1 MGTKLNATLIA
12 LFLGVV
18 AIAGCNST
26 STNKENEKVVSDTLD
41 ITVSINPQ
49 KYFVKKIGGDRI
61 SVNVMVPPGAE
72 PHTYEPKPRQLQE
85 LSEAE
90 AYITI
95 GVPFEQPWM
104 NRIKSAN
111 RDLKIIDSGKGIERI
126 KMVAEH
132 HHDHHHDSKEKEEKE
147 EKIGVDPHIWLAPNL
162 VKIQAKNIYDG
173 LIKLDSANQAEYQ
186 KNLDKFLAELEQ
198 IDREIEQNLAGITN
212 RKFIVFHPAW
222 GYFAKEYNLQQIPIE
237 VEGTEPSAAELKEL
251 IELAKEKNIK
261 VIFVEPQFSKKSAET
276 IAREIGAEVVEI
288 DPLNSNWSKNLKM
301 VSQIL
306 ARKLSQT
313 ESNNTLPIFIV
324 FASKNF

>member
-18 AIAGCNST
+18 AIAGCSST
-26 STNKENEKVVSDTLD
+26 PTNKENEKVVSDTLD
-41 ITVSINPQ
+41 ITVSIKPQ
-49 KYFVKKIGGDRI
+49 KYFVKKIGGDRV

-95 GVPFEQPWM
+95 GVPFEQTWM

-111 RDLKIIDSGKGIERI
+111 RDLKIIDSAKGIERI
-126 KMVAEH
+126 KMAEH
-132 HHDHHHDSKEKEEKE
+132 HHHHHHDSKEKEEKKE
-147 EKIGVDPHIWLAPNL
+147 ETGVDPHIWLAPNL
-162 VKIQAKNIYDG
+162 VKIQAKNIYNG
-173 LIKLDSANQAEYQ
+173 LVKLDSANQAEYQ
-186 KNLDKFLAELEQ
+186 KNLDKFLAEIEQ

-237 VEGTEPSAAELKEL
+237 VEGKEPSAAELKEL

-276 IAREIGAEVVEI
+276 IAREIGAEVVAI